1 MKLNEIQDQNRNVL
15 VKHKL
20 ISVTRCVPRNWF
32 ECIGKESVKCT
43 VIFPIQT
50 INVNGCDKLLKN
62 LDSNIVYNI
71 LISGKLTMPGG
82 MLKWCL
88 ELDLSIT
95 QIRTVFTFAH
105 VR

>member
-1 MKLNEIQDQNRNVL
+1 MKLNEIQDQNRNLL

-20 ISVTRCVPRNWF
+20 ISVTRCVPRHWL
-32 ECIGKESVKCT
+32 ECIGKESVKCK
-43 VIFPIQT
+43 VIFPFQT

-105 VR
+105 AR